1 MLDNFLYEMSDFGP
15 RTTGLPSDIVVWA
28 RSDSSDHGHNR
39 YRVKIKKS
47 REWAGI
53 FTVGS
58 SPVMVKDIN
67 SSLSM
72 REINQII
79 DWISKYS
86 SLIVSLIDGK
96 IGSDDFIVTMAKLRG
111 Q

>member
-1 MLDNFLYEMSDFGP
+1 
-15 RTTGLPSDIVVWA
+15 
-28 RSDSSDHGHNR
+28 
-39 YRVKIKKS
+39 
-47 REWAGI
+47 
-53 FTVGS
+53 
-58 SPVMVKDIN
+58 MVKDIN